1 MRCVCLSMNYL
12 TMLVQVIV
20 PLGILNVW
28 LLRANQTTIYRGGAS
43 KSLKEEFSAYGL
55 PEWMFY
61 LVGGIKVSA
70 AIAILLGFL
79 FPSLVVLGAA
89 VISLLMLGALA
100 MHIKVKDTALKSL
113 PATAMLTMSLWL
125 IFAGLIG

>member
-1 MRCVCLSMNYL
+1 MCCVLLNMDNV
-12 TMLVQVIV
+12 TMLVQVMV

-61 LVGGIKVSA
+61 LVGGLKVSA
-70 AIAILLGFL
+70 AIAILLGFV

-89 VISLLMLGALA
+89 VISLLMLGALT
-100 MHIKVKDTALKSL
+100 MHIKVKDTVLKSL
-113 PATAMLTMSLWL
+113 PATAMLLISLWL
-125 IFAGLIG
+125 ILAGTIG